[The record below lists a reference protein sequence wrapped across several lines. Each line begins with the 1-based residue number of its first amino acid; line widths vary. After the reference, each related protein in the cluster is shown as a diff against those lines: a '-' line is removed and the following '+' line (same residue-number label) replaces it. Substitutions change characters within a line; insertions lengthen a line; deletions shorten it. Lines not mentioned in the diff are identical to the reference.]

1 MSTTSRRA
9 RLGSLARSDRGAA
22 VPSALVLVIVLAAVG
37 VSAVLLVQTLTTAQ
51 NINNKAEQIADA
63 GAEINNA
70 TSSVSKL
77 RRTNELAESILATAQ
92 PLEGQLATIVGHA
105 QSIDG
110 LASSINSSAGDI
122 NATAG
127 AINQNAGDIISVAG
141 QINSTAGDIDSTAGG
156 INSEA
161 AGILDVAQRIESDVN
176 QINQNLDGTI
186 GIAQQIKGDTGNIV
200 VQAREAHQNAACI
213 DNKLLGSND
222 GHC

>member
-51 NINNKAEQIADA
+51 NINEKAERIAAA
-63 GAEINNA
+63 GAEINTA

-77 RRTNELAESILATAQ
+77 RRTNELAESILGTAQ
-92 PLEGQLATIVGHA
+92 PLEGQLSEVVGHA

-110 LASSINSSAGDI
+110 LASSINGTAGSINSTANSINGLAGDI
-122 NATAG
+122 TA
-127 AINQNAGDIISVAG
+127 VAG
-141 QINSTAGDIDSTAGG
+141 EINSTAGTIDGTANG

-161 AGILDVAQRIESDVN
+161 ATILDVARRIEGDVN
-176 QINQNLDGTI
+176 QINANLDGTI

-200 VQAREAHQNAACI
+200 TQAVEAHQNAACI
-213 DNKLLGSND
+213 DNKLAGGND